1 MATGRTTL
9 KNYRIFV
16 DGYDLSGYSRSFGP
30 LSCTFEEGVD
40 DAVSLDIK
48 GTWPGQATVGMG
60 TLNGIFDNTPTSG
73 IHAVLATQAQKRN
86 IMIAVGI
93 IAPPV
98 NNDPCFVGQFLQTN
112 YETGP
117 TDNPVTATI
126 NFANT
131 SAIGASGS
139 LNYARPWGVLLH
151 ALAAETAANTAVGLD
166 QLATTTKGG
175 YMMYHITAAAGT
187 GAKTG
192 AIKVQHSTT
201 TNLDGS
207 FSDLLSS
214 GTVNCA
220 AGVSGV
226 VALAKGAT
234 VGRYIRF
241 QTSFTL
247 ATSITY
253 ALAFV
258 RGN

>member
-9 KNYRIFV
+9 KNYRIYV

-30 LSCTFEEGVD
+30 LTCTYEEGVD
-40 DAVSLDIK
+40 DAVTFDVK
-48 GTWPGQATVGMG
+48 KTWPGNATIGMG
-60 TLNGIFDNTPTSG
+60 SLNGIFDNTATSG
-73 IHAVLATQAQKRN
+73 IHAILASQSQKRN

-98 NNDPCFVGQFLQTN
+98 NNDPCFVGQFVQTN

-117 TDNPVTATI
+117 SENPVTATI
-126 NFANT
+126 NFQNT
-131 SAIGASGS
+131 SGAAAAGS
-139 LNYARPWGVLLH
+139 LNYGQPWGVLLH
-151 ALAAETAANTAVGLD
+151 ALAAETGASTAAGLD
-166 QLATTTKGG
+166 QLAGTTKGG

-192 AIKVQHSTT
+192 VIKVQHSTT
-201 TNLDGS
+201 TNDNAE

-214 GTVNCA
+214 GTLNCA

-234 VGRYIRF
+234 VGQYIRF
-241 QTSFTL
+241 QTGFTL
-247 ATSITY
+247 ASSITY

>member
-1 MATGRTTL
+1 L
-9 KNYRIFV
+9 
-16 DGYDLSGYSRSFGP
+16 
-30 LSCTFEEGVD
+30 
-40 DAVSLDIK
+40 
-48 GTWPGQATVGMG
+48 
-60 TLNGIFDNTPTSG
+60 
-73 IHAVLATQAQKRN
+73 
-86 IMIAVGI
+86 
-93 IAPPV
+93 
-98 NNDPCFVGQFLQTN
+98 
-112 YETGP
+112 
-117 TDNPVTATI
+117 TDRVTA
-126 NFANT
+126 
-131 SAIGASGS
+131 SGGGI

-151 ALAAETAANTAVGLD
+151 ALAAETAANTAAGLD
-166 QLATTTKGG
+166 QAAGTTKGG

-201 TNLDGS
+201 TNDDAE

-214 GTVNCA
+214 GTLNCA
-220 AGVSGV
+220 AGLSGV
-226 VALAKGAT
+226 VALAKTAT

>member
-1 MATGRTTL
+1 MTTGRIRR
-9 KNYRIFV
+9 KDQRVYV
-16 DGYDLSGYSRSFGP
+16 DGYDLSGYDRSVGP
-30 LSCTFEEGVD
+30 LFCTFDEGTD
-40 DAVSLDIK
+40 DAVTLAVKQTLLGNATIGI
-48 GTWPGQATVGMG
+48 GTF
-60 TLNGIFDNTPTSG
+60 NGILDNTATSG
-73 IHAVLATQAQKRN
+73 IHAVMSGAGVIRNVMVAQGIQA
-86 IMIAVGI
+86 
-93 IAPPV
+93 APA
-98 NNDPCFVGQFLQTN
+98 NNDPVFCGQFVQGAYQAGAN
-112 YETGP
+112 
-117 TDNPVTATI
+117 DNPITLSI
-126 NFANT
+126 PFANT
-131 SAIGASGS
+131 SSGGGA

-151 ALAAETAANTAVGLD
+151 ALAAETAANTAIGLD
-166 QLATTTKGG
+166 QGAGTTKGG

-214 GTVNCA
+214 GTLNCA

-234 VGRYIRF
+234 VGQFIRF

>member
-1 MATGRTTL
+1 MTGRTVL
-9 KNYRIFV
+9 RNYRIYV
-16 DGYDLSGYSRSFGP
+16 DGYDMSGYSRSFGP
-30 LSCTFEEGVD
+30 LTCVYEEGVD
-40 DAVSLDIK
+40 DAVSFAVK
-48 GTWPGQATVGMG
+48 KTWPGNATIGMG
-60 TLNGIFDNTPTSG
+60 TLNGIFDNTATSG
-73 IHAVLATQAQKRN
+73 IHARLAAQSQKRN

-93 IAPPV
+93 QSAPV
-98 NNDPCFVGQFLQTN
+98 NNDPAFVGQFLQTN

-117 TDNPVTATI
+117 SDNPVTATI
-126 NFANT
+126 SFANS
-131 SAIGASGS
+131 SAAAAVGS
-139 LNYARPWGVLLH
+139 LNYGRPWGVLLH
-151 ALAAETAANTAVGLD
+151 SLSAETAANTAVGLN
-166 QLATTTKGG
+166 QGAGTALGG

-214 GTVNCA
+214 GTLNCA
-220 AGVSGV
+220 AGLSGV

-241 QTSFTL
+241 QTAFTL

-253 ALAFV
+253 TLAFV